1 MTLSCSG
8 GGGGTGCDGV
18 GAPAA
23 GCVAAMS
30 WKFLTEA
37 TVTRPRKF
45 KHQHCSCSCHLGA
58 LFWRIKGVSLHSSSS
73 LNTRPPILGPSPIEM
88 SENWVLLKCMEWS
101 ITDDFEKETLLKEDS
116 LREWARMLSGW
127 LGTVPP
133 ASRDEAGMECI
144 KQRIRLGPRVPKT
157 FSSYEMFA
165 MLYVLQGCFA
175 VPLLENLR
183 LVFPDCES
191 LVALYGVWVS
201 YITNFVPRKFDLQF
215 KMETY

>member
-1 MTLSCSG
+1 
-8 GGGGTGCDGV
+8 
-18 GAPAA
+18 
-23 GCVAAMS
+23 
-30 WKFLTEA
+30 
-37 TVTRPRKF
+37 
-45 KHQHCSCSCHLGA
+45 
-58 LFWRIKGVSLHSSSS
+58 
-73 LNTRPPILGPSPIEM
+73 
-88 SENWVLLKCMEWS
+88 MEWS

-116 LREWARMLSGW
+116 LREWARRLSGW

-201 YITNFVPRKFDLQF
+201 YITNFVPRKFDLNFPMFVLVDLDKLLAFIDITYSVHVARQF
-215 KMETY
+215 LFADRRNLPLSTSTAEPRERYK